1 MSASMRSLFDKE
13 LSSMSEAILLMS
25 SKVEKAIEQ
34 AIAALAEG
42 NVELARQVIADDAEI
57 NRLRYLVEEQA
68 QLVLATQA
76 PTAGDLRRII
86 AAIHIASELERIGD
100 HASGIARIVVRI
112 DEVPSTNLDWS
123 RLPKMAKRAETML
136 HEAITAFTEGD
147 AEVAT
152 AIAKRDQKINRH
164 YRKFFGEAVAH
175 MSEEEKVQMATY
187 MLWVAHNLERIGDR
201 STNIA
206 ERVVFMVTGEY
217 IEVAEDYA

>member
-1 MSASMRSLFDKE
+1 MPSMRSLFDKE
-13 LSSMSEAILLMS
+13 LSSMNEAILLMS
-25 SKVEKAIEQ
+25 SKVENAIDQ
-34 AIAALAEG
+34 SIAALASG
-42 NVELARQVIADDAEI
+42 NVELAQQVIADDSEI

-100 HASGIARIVVRI
+100 HASGIARIVTRL
-112 DEVPSTNLDWS
+112 DEVPTTDLDWA

-147 AEVAT
+147 AEAAT

-164 YRKFFGEAVAH
+164 YRKFFSEAVAH

-206 ERVVFMVTGEY
+206 ERVIFMVTGEY
-217 IEVAEDYA
+217 IEVTEDYA

>member
-1 MSASMRSLFDKE
+1 MSPSMRSLFDKE
-13 LSSMSEAILLMS
+13 LSSMTEAILLMS
-25 SKVEKAIEQ
+25 SKVEIAISQSIE
-34 AIAALAEG
+34 ALAAG
-42 NVELARQVIADDAEI
+42 DVELAQQVIANDSEI

-100 HASGIARIVVRI
+100 HASGIARIVTRL
-112 DEVPSTNLDWS
+112 DEVPMTNLDWS

-136 HEAITAFTEGD
+136 HEAITAFAEGD
-147 AEVAT
+147 SDAAT
-152 AIAKRDQKINRH
+152 AIAERDQKMNRH
-164 YRKFFGEAVAH
+164 YRKFFGEAVSH

-217 IEVAEDYA
+217 IEVTEDYA